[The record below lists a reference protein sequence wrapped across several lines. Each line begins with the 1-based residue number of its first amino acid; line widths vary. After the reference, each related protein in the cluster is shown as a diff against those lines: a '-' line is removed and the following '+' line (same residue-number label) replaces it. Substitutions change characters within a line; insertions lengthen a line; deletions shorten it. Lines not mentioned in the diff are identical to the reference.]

1 MMSIKKMSR
10 ISYTTVKRGGVDDV
24 VNKHVSVSPSIET
37 AHAVMARSYELKSRI
52 CCYAAIANAPIK
64 DASACPTAAND
75 HAVLASPC
83 GLKSPTCRYVAVA
96 NSANSEASFWP
107 AVVNAHAVLA
117 RLCGLKSPM
126 RCSAAYP
133 QLYSYCS
140 L

>member
-1 MMSIKKMSR
+1 MSSKKMSR

-96 NSANSEASFWP
+96 NAANNDASHWSAVATCP
-107 AVVNAHAVLA
+107 A
-117 RLCGLKSPM
+117 GKTD
-126 RCSAAYP
+126 SA
-133 QLYSYCS
+133 
-140 L
+140 